1 MLRSTRS
8 TNGTLRLFALIALAT
23 GGVVACSD
31 DSTSPPA
38 GLSAPAGL
46 VAAQVS
52 LTEIALTWNAVTG
65 ASSYLLERASAANP
79 GVFAAVGGTLAT
91 TSYTD
96 NTVTAGVAY
105 SYRVAAVAG
114 ADTSDFSAA
123 VNFTT
128 GLATATITGN
138 ITADRTLRSDTVY
151 TLLGYVKVQS
161 GAVLTIEPG
170 TRIVGDAATLGSS
183 LWILRGAR
191 IEANGTAAE
200 PIVFTSA
207 KPAGT
212 RAPGD
217 WGGLIIIGNGIISRG
232 DANTVTEGPAGV
244 SEAYGGG
251 TNNND
256 NSGTLR
262 YVRIEFAG
270 YDVSQG
276 GGQELNALSLYA
288 VGRGTTIEYVQT
300 MAGLDDSFE
309 YFGGAVDGRYLVSY
323 ESGDDHFDA
332 SEGYSG
338 RNQFLIAFQSQ
349 RLIPAPNAG
358 TFSSDP
364 RGFEIDGCEPKTG
377 SSCSITPGSV
387 STPYTMPVFANF
399 TVVGTGNLASIPG
412 DGNGM
417 VLRRGTGGHWYNGV
431 IARWKGIGI
440 SVRDQWSDTLLS
452 QRDSLNIVGVLLA
465 QNGGNYD
472 STSNFGTRAKFASD
486 GHTEFSVAVAAD
498 TLLGINLNPTGLD
511 WTPKAGSPATTGG
524 QSIAAGRVAG
534 FFGGTWANT
543 TYRGAAEPGGTKW
556 WQGWTAYNI
565 N

>member
-1 MLRSTRS
+1 
-8 TNGTLRLFALIALAT
+8 LRLSALAALAT
-23 GGVVACSD
+23 GVVVACSD

-38 GLSAPAGL
+38 GLSAPTGL

-65 ASSYLLERASAANP
+65 ASSYLVERASAANP
-79 GVFAAVGGTLAT
+79 GAFAAIGGTVT
-91 TSYTD
+91 TTNYAD

-105 SYRVAAVAG
+105 SYRVAAVSG
-114 ADTSDFSAA
+114 SDTSDFSASVTFA
-123 VNFTT
+123 T
-128 GLATATITGN
+128 GLAAASITGN
-138 ITADRTLRSDTVY
+138 ITTDRTLHSDTVY
-151 TLLGYVKVQS
+151 TLVGYVKVQS
-161 GAVLTIEPG
+161 RAVLTIEPG
-170 TRIVGDAATLGSS
+170 TRIVGDAPTPGSS

-207 KPAGT
+207 KPAGS

-217 WGGLIIIGNGIISRG
+217 WGGLIIVGNGIINRG
-232 DANTVTEGPAGV
+232 DANTLTEGPAGV

-251 TNNND
+251 NNNND

-288 VGRGTTIEYVQT
+288 VGRGTTLEYVQT

-309 YFGGAVDGRYLVSY
+309 WFGGAVDGRYLVSY

-332 SEGYSG
+332 SEGYVG
-338 RNQFLIAFQSQ
+338 RNQFLIGFQSQ
-349 RLIPAPNAG
+349 RLVPAPGTG

-399 TVVGTGNLASIPG
+399 TIIGTGNLASIPG

-417 VLRRGTGGHWYNGV
+417 VLRRGTGGNWYNGIV
-431 IARWKGIGI
+431 ARWKGIGI

-452 QRDSLNIVGVLLA
+452 QRDSLNIVGVLLS

-486 GHTEFSVAVAAD
+486 GHTEYAAGVAVD
-498 TLLGINLNPTGLD
+498 TLLGINLNPAGLD

-524 QSIAAGRVAG
+524 NTVAVARVSG
-534 FFGGTWANT
+534 YFSNSWVNT
-543 TYRGAAEPGGTKW
+543 SYRGAADPAGAKW
-556 WQGWTAYNI
+556 WQGWTSYAI